1 MATKTTGGSLYSGLL
16 QTNQELAKAKELEAN
31 AASAGLEQGLKPLQ
45 GYLMGVAQEEK
56 ERENQLKQDQRL
68 AIDQMNMMADT
79 SGLLGDY
86 EPIVTGLAQSTKDTL
101 NNIAK
106 DESLSQYEKAAKYK
120 EAVDAFNKQVSKY
133 SSDQE
138 IIANITGR
146 MAKGNISGGVD
157 INSDNYKIAK
167 ALSSGNFKISGD
179 KYIIEGLENS
189 IVDSNRLKNLYVA
202 EKTFDANKVSGSIAA
217 LGSATTNQEDLQRD
231 IREYALNVGDV
242 ETARSLLIDGNLATR
257 ADVEGKDLLGLQ
269 ELIIERGYKIAQK
282 AFISAKPAAIKLSDG
297 QIMGQDSYAL
307 LENSIANSD
316 FSNFIGG
323 EINPGESIS
332 GFRVTGNKVQ
342 FEVLRKGEQDPVLGA
357 TFNLNDMG
365 QRVALGK
372 ILIDHTKATAG
383 ESLKALNTLRNMYF
397 KPATSNE
404 TSPQPTIPEVA
415 ISDADY
421 PKTFEGLSGIQAD
434 RKELKDIQT
443 KIHPESLGSDWPPTK
458 VQNYLKEENLRMTEK
473 NIYKAYF
480 DLGISTKTFKSRN
493 DFNRGLEDDRD
504 KSMQSDAM
512 FNIAMNK
519 TAQPTSAAQRRNFN
533 YQGANAKIAAAALG
547 KTVQEL
553 TTKDFE
559 IYKWIKFSGKT
570 KADYD
575 ALINQR
581 NEKFN

>member
-1 MATKTTGGSLYSGLL
+1 MATKTTGGSMYSGLL
-16 QTNQELAKAKELEAN
+16 QTNQELAKAQELESN
-31 AASAGLEQGLKPLQ
+31 ALSAGLEQGVKPLQ
-45 GYLMGVAQEEK
+45 GYLMGIAQEEK

-79 SGLLGDY
+79 SSLLGDY

-106 DESLSQYEKAAKYK
+106 NESLNQYEKAAKYK

-133 SSDQE
+133 SGDQE

-146 MAKGNISGGVD
+146 IAKGNISGGVD
-157 INSDNYKIAK
+157 ISKDDYKIAK
-167 ALSSGNFKISGD
+167 ALASGNFKISGD
-179 KYIIEGLENS
+179 KYIIEGLEDSN
-189 IVDSNRLKNLYVA
+189 VDSNRIKNLYIA

-332 GFRVTGNKVQ
+332 GFRVAGNKVQ

-397 KPATSNE
+397 APAT
-404 TSPQPTIPEVA
+404 PTPTPTPTPEVA
-415 ISDADY
+415 ISDTEY
-421 PKTFEGLSGIQAD
+421 PKTFGGLSSIQAN

-458 VQNYLKEENLRMTEK
+458 VQNYLKEENLKMTEE

-519 TAQPTSAAQRRNFN
+519 TAKPTSAAQRRNFK
-533 YQGANAKIAAAALG
+533 YQDANAKMAAAALG
-547 KTVQEL
+547 KSVQEL
-553 TTKDFE
+553 TTKDLE

-575 ALINQR
+575 ALVAAQSN
-581 NEKFN
+581 KFN

>member
-1 MATKTTGGSLYSGLL
+1 
-16 QTNQELAKAKELEAN
+16 
-31 AASAGLEQGLKPLQ
+31 
-45 GYLMGVAQEEK
+45 
-56 ERENQLKQDQRL
+56 
-68 AIDQMNMMADT
+68 
-79 SGLLGDY
+79 
-86 EPIVTGLAQSTKDTL
+86 
-101 NNIAK
+101 
-106 DESLSQYEKAAKYK
+106 
-120 EAVDAFNKQVSKY
+120 
-133 SSDQE
+133 
-138 IIANITGR
+138 
-146 MAKGNISGGVD
+146 
-157 INSDNYKIAK
+157 
-167 ALSSGNFKISGD
+167 
-179 KYIIEGLENS
+179 
-189 IVDSNRLKNLYVA
+189 
-202 EKTFDANKVSGSIAA
+202 
-217 LGSATTNQEDLQRD
+217 
-231 IREYALNVGDV
+231 
-242 ETARSLLIDGNLATR
+242 
-257 ADVEGKDLLGLQ
+257 
-269 ELIIERGYKIAQK
+269 
-282 AFISAKPAAIKLSDG
+282 
-297 QIMGQDSYAL
+297 MGQDSYAL

-397 KPATSNE
+397 KPAASNE

-533 YQGANAKIAAAALG
+533 YQGANAKIAAATLG

>member
-31 AASAGLEQGLKPLQ
+31 AVSAGLEQGLKPLQ

-86 EPIVTGLAQSTKDTL
+86 EPIVTGLAQSTKDNL

-133 SSDQE
+133 SGDQE

-146 MAKGNISGGVD
+146 IAKGNISGGVD
-157 INSDNYKIAK
+157 INKDDYKIAK
-167 ALSSGNFKISGD
+167 ALASGNFKISGD
-179 KYIIEGLENS
+179 KYIIEGLTDPN
-189 IVDSNRLKNLYVA
+189 VDSNRLKNLYIA

-397 KPATSNE
+397 APAASGE
-404 TSPQPTIPEVA
+404 PSSQPTIPEVA
-415 ISDADY
+415 ISDAEY
-421 PKTFEGLSGIQAD
+421 PKTFEGLSSIQAN

-458 VQNYLKEENLRMTEK
+458 VQNYLKEENLNMTEE

-519 TAQPTSAAQRRNFN
+519 TAEPTSAAQRRNFE
-533 YQGANAKIAAAALG
+533 YQGANAKMAAAALG

-559 IYKWIKFSGKT
+559 IYKWMKFSGKT

>member
-31 AASAGLEQGLKPLQ
+31 AVSAGLEQGLKPLQ

-133 SSDQE
+133 SGDQE

-146 MAKGNISGGVD
+146 IAKGNISGGVD
-157 INSDNYKIAK
+157 INKDDYKIAK
-167 ALSSGNFKISGD
+167 ALASGNFKISGD
-179 KYIIEGLENS
+179 KYIIEGLTDPN
-189 IVDSNRLKNLYVA
+189 VDSNRLKNLYIA

-397 KPATSNE
+397 APAASGE
-404 TSPQPTIPEVA
+404 PSSQPTIPEVA
-415 ISDADY
+415 ISDAEY
-421 PKTFEGLSGIQAD
+421 PKTFEGLSSIQAN

-458 VQNYLKEENLRMTEK
+458 VQNYLKEENLNMTEE

-519 TAQPTSAAQRRNFN
+519 TAEPTSAAQRRNFE
-533 YQGANAKIAAAALG
+533 YQGANAKMAAAALG

-559 IYKWIKFSGKT
+559 IYKWMKFSGKT